1 MGGSARREA
10 IHAGRW
16 DRFKPK
22 PVRLAISSF
31 MVKDFEGNSHWYDLT
46 KSGSILLAY
55 VPDCEADSQQSYA
68 CAGGVLAEAILN
80 IRKGFPPRTKIAVA
94 DVTERFRDRVADLM
108 HVPLPLIYI

>member
-1 MGGSARREA
+1 MSTVRDNPLLDKAHRNSAWATLPVRKKNGQIELIPWGRRSTQEGKLPMGGSARREA

-46 KSGSILLAY
+46 R
-55 VPDCEADSQQSYA
+55 
-68 CAGGVLAEAILN
+68 CA
-80 IRKGFPPRTKIAVA
+80 
-94 DVTERFRDRVADLM
+94 
-108 HVPLPLIYI
+108 